1 MLRLN
6 LLLALIVVACALA
19 VVSARHQARKLFVEL
34 QAEEKHTRDLDIE
47 WGRLQLEQSTWAMH
61 GRVEQVARA
70 QLGMTLPDVARI
82 RVLSARATR
91 P

>member
-1 MLRLN
+1 MLRVN
-6 LLLALIVVACALA
+6 LILALALIACALS
-19 VVSARHQARKLFVEL
+19 VVSARHQARKLFMAS
-34 QAEEKHTRDLDIE
+34 QAEEKRTRSLDIE

-70 QLGMTLPDVARI
+70 QLGMAIPELDRI
-82 RVLSARATR
+82 RVLSPKDAQ